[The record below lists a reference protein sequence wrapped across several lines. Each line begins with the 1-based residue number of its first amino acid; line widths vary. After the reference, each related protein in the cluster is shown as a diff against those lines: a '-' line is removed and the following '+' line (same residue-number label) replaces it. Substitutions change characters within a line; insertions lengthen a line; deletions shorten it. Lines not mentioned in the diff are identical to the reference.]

1 MEDYL
6 RAHVWEP
13 AGMDAT
19 SFDVPTRII
28 PRRARGYEFD
38 AASGEL
44 TNAVQEDVSY
54 KYVGGGIARQ
64 RRGHGAPGASSA
76 RRTSAR
82 QTHEQLI

>member
-38 AASGEL
+38 AASG
-44 TNAVQEDVSY
+44 
-54 KYVGGGIARQ
+54 
-64 RRGHGAPGASSA
+64 
-76 RRTSAR
+76 
-82 QTHEQLI
+82 

>member
-19 SFDVPTRII
+19 SFDVPTQII

-38 AASGEL
+38 AASG
-44 TNAVQEDVSY
+44 
-54 KYVGGGIARQ
+54 
-64 RRGHGAPGASSA
+64 
-76 RRTSAR
+76 
-82 QTHEQLI
+82 